1 MSDAILLALGKLDP
15 HNDNHWTGD
24 GLPRVETVQLLAA
37 DQSITRGSITAAA
50 PNFTRETAL
59 AAELPAPGNQA
70 QEPPVNG
77 SGNGTPVIKDD
88 ENGTSNEDDTEVTL
102 VGRLER
108 ERKTLAEM
116 KAVLAEANRELAEQ
130 QQLVNELE
138 EEYEAG
144 KPRETSQMAIQGY
157 LESQNRQR
165 AKRAERVQEL
175 LSQGIDKKIVSSALR
190 SPLDNARAGK
200 K

>member
-1 MSDAILLALGKLDP
+1 MSEAILQALGKLDP
-15 HNDNHWTGD
+15 QNDNHWTGD
-24 GLPRVETVQLLAA
+24 GLPRVETVQYFAA
-37 DQSITRGSITAAA
+37 DQSLTRGSITAAA
-50 PNFTRETAL
+50 PNFTRE
-59 AAELPAPGNQA
+59 AAFAAATPSTVNQA

-77 SGNGTPVIKDD
+77 SGNGAPAVKDD
-88 ENGTSNEDDTEVTL
+88 EKETSNEDDKEVTL
-102 VGRLER
+102 AERLEE

-116 KAVLAEANRELAEQ
+116 KAVLAEVNGAIAKQ
-130 QQLVNELE
+130 QQLVNDLE

-144 KPRETSQMAIQGY
+144 KPRETNQMAIQGY

-175 LSQGIDKKIVSSALR
+175 LGQGIDKKIVSSALR
-190 SPLDNARAGK
+190 SPLDAARAGK